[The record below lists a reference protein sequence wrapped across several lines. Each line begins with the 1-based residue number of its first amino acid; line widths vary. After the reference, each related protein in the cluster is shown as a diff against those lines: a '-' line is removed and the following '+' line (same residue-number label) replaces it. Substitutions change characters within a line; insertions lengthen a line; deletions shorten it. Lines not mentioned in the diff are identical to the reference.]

1 MQKFES
7 AWIEDRLKKIAA
19 ALIEAHREGNLDLL
33 SLYAMRV
40 PEIRKAPPK
49 RQFMRLIQ
57 VFHPDRLAIYVRQ
70 VADCRMSGDEAGL
83 KTLESLFEY
92 QMPDNIAH
100 ASVRSTSGRRKDYG
114 NVADYGFDETYG
126 YDEDD
131 FGYGEDDFEE
141 REDDFEEMDGDFGES
156 DPGETNPFAEGT
168 FMDAIKREFF
178 GNLELYPTR
187 HEIEQFEGEMDL
199 SDYLL
204 DNLDGAEHCINLS
217 SLNLAMNRI
226 DNIWPLRDLTRLE
239 YLDLSSNCLEDADE
253 LKGLTGLLELDLSF
267 NEIEDVAFLLE
278 LPALKCVSL
287 AGNPVRDP
295 LIIERL
301 RKRGVMVVL

>member
-7 AWIEDRLKKIAA
+7 AWIEERLKKIAA
-19 ALIEAHREGNLDLL
+19 VLIEAHREGDLDLL
-33 SLYAMRV
+33 SRYAMRV

-49 RQFMRLIQ
+49 RQFMQLIQ
-57 VFHPDRLAIYVRQ
+57 VFHPDRLVVFVRQ
-70 VADCRMSGDEAGL
+70 VADFRVKGDSAGL
-83 KTLESLFEY
+83 NALEILLEY
-92 QMPDNIAH
+92 LPSEKPARIPGHPAH
-100 ASVRSTSGRRKDYG
+100 GGRRKDYG
-114 NVADYGFDETYG
+114 NVTDFGFDETYG

-131 FGYGEDDFEE
+131 FGYGEDDFDD
-141 REDDFEEMDGDFGES
+141 REDDFEDADLGDHA
-156 DPGETNPFAEGT
+156 PGEENPFAEGT

-204 DNLDGAEHCINLS
+204 DNLDGAEHCVNLS

-253 LKGLTGLLELDLSF
+253 LKGLTGLRELDLSF

-278 LPALKCVSL
+278 LPALKFVSL
-287 AGNPVRDP
+287 AGNPVRDRGI
-295 LIIERL
+295 LERL
-301 RKRGVMVVL
+301 CKRGVMVVA

>member
-19 ALIEAHREGNLDLL
+19 ALIEAHREGNLDVL
-33 SLYAMRV
+33 SRYAVRV
-40 PEIRKAPPK
+40 SEIRKAPPK

-70 VADCRMSGDEAGL
+70 VADCRENGDEAGL
-83 KTLESLFEY
+83 KALESLFEY
-92 QMPDNIAH
+92 QPPGKTAYAPIRSAPD
-100 ASVRSTSGRRKDYG
+100 RRKDYG

-126 YDEDD
+126 YGEDD

-141 REDDFEEMDGDFGES
+141 RDDDFEEL
-156 DPGETNPFAEGT
+156 DPGEMNPFAEGT

-199 SDYLL
+199 SDYNL

-226 DNIWPLRDLTRLE
+226 DNIWPLQDLTRLE

-267 NEIEDVAFLLE
+267 NEIEDIAFLLE

-287 AGNPVRDP
+287 AGNPVKDP
-295 LIIERL
+295 GIIERL
-301 RKRGVMVVL
+301 RKRGVMVVA

>member
-1 MQKFES
+1 MYEYMQKFES
-7 AWIEDRLKKIAA
+7 DWIEDRLKKIAA
-19 ALIEAHREGNLDLL
+19 SLIEAHREGNLDLL

-70 VADCRMSGDEAGL
+70 VADCRAAGDEAGL
-83 KTLESLFEY
+83 KALESLFE
-92 QMPDNIAH
+92 
-100 ASVRSTSGRRKDYG
+100 SVRSAPVRSAPVRRKDYG

-126 YDEDD
+126 YGEDD

-141 REDDFEEMDGDFGES
+141 RDDDFEEMDGD
-156 DPGETNPFAEGT
+156 ETNPFAEGT

>member
-7 AWIEDRLKKIAA
+7 DWIEDRLKKIAA
-19 ALIEAHREGNLDLL
+19 SLIEAHREGNLDLL
-33 SLYAMRV
+33 SLYAERV
-40 PEIRKAPPK
+40 NEIRKAPPK

-57 VFHPDRLAIYVRQ
+57 VFHPDRLAIYEKQ
-70 VADCRMSGDEAGL
+70 IADFRAAGDEAGL
-83 KTLESLFEY
+83 KALEILFE
-92 QMPDNIAH
+92 PIH
-100 ASVRSTSGRRKDYG
+100 SASVRRKDYG
-114 NVADYGFDETYG
+114 DVADYGLDETYG
-126 YDEDD
+126 YSEDD

-141 REDDFEEMDGDFGES
+141 KDDDFEEIDGDEI
-156 DPGETNPFAEGT
+156 NPFAVGT

-204 DNLDGAEHCINLS
+204 DNLDGAEHCINIT
-217 SLNLAMNRI
+217 SLNLALNRI